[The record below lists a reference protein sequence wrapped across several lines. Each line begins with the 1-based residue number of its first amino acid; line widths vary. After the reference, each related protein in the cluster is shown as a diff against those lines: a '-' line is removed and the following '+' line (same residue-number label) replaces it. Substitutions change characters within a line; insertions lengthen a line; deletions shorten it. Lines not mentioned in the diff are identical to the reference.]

1 MIVNMFDEKPVE
13 FVDKE
18 IEAYNKN
25 EELDT
30 FYKRIKCAID
40 FRNNRHR
47 YWVAEAEKALKKLNM
62 FVEEQSQIERAHQDD
77 IDR

>member
-1 MIVNMFDEKPVE
+1 MFDGNPVK
-13 FVDKE
+13 FVDDE
-18 IEAYNKN
+18 IKAYQNNENN

-47 YWVAEAEKALKKLNM
+47 YWVAEAEKALNNLNM
-62 FVEEQSQIERAHQDD
+62 FVKEQSQNEQAHQDD
-77 IDR
+77 LDR